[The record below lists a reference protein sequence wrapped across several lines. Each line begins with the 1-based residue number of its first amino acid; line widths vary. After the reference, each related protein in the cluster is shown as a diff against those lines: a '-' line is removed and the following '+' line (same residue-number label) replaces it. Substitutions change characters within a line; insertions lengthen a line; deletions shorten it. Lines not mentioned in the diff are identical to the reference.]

1 MTHVTSPDPPF
12 FVLQN
17 LEEDDGEDEARPLA
31 ESLLLAIADLL
42 FCPDFTVQ
50 SCKRS
55 SPVSPTGS
63 VLDILMFIW
72 TKHQPNLRIYL
83 FPKRIHVRALA

>member
-1 MTHVTSPDPPF
+1 MTLVS
-12 FVLQN
+12 VLQN

-50 SCKRS
+50 SAKKNG
-55 SPVSPTGS
+55 PVS
-63 VLDILMFIW
+63 
-72 TKHQPNLRIYL
+72 LRTN
-83 FPKRIHVRALA
+83 VSTC